1 MAPPTGSLRLIWR
14 HLRKHGTSRTT
25 WIVAGYLMINVFGR
39 LSVAVFG
46 LTYNM
51 MDRTGI
57 EYPILST
64 NWDSISWAGY
74 SSASTTFTPI
84 LYDPGASDGKD
95 ATL

>member
-14 HLRKHGTSRTT
+14 HLRKDGTSRTT
-25 WIVAGYLMINVFGR
+25 WIVAVYLMINVFGR

-57 EYPILST
+57 QYPILST
-64 NWDSISWAGY
+64 NWASVSWAGY
-74 SSASTTFTPI
+74 FNTSTM
-84 LYDPGASDGKD
+84 YNYEVSDGKD
-95 ATL
+95 TTP

>member
-1 MAPPTGSLRLIWR
+1 MAPATGSLRLIWR
-14 HLRKHGTSRTT
+14 HLRKDGTSRTT

-64 NWDSISWAGY
+64 NWASVSWISY
-74 SSASTTFTPI
+74 VNPSETFNQN
-84 LYDPGASDGKD
+84 LYDPDVADGMD
-95 ATL
+95 TTP

>member
-14 HLRKHGTSRTT
+14 HLRKDGTSRTT
-25 WIVAGYLMINVFGR
+25 WIVAAYLIINVFGR

-51 MDRTGI
+51 MDQTGI

-64 NWDSISWAGY
+64 NWTSVPWTSY
-74 SSASTTFTPI
+74 SNASTI
-84 LYDPGASDGKD
+84 YSHGVADGKY
-95 ATL
+95 TTP

>member
-1 MAPPTGSLRLIWR
+1 MGPPTGSLRLIWR
-14 HLRKHGTSRTT
+14 HLRKDSTSRTT
-25 WIVAGYLMINVFGR
+25 WIVTVYLIINVFGR

-64 NWDSISWAGY
+64 NWASVSWASY
-74 SSASTTFTPI
+74 HNASTDPS
-84 LYDPGASDGKD
+84 LYDPAIANGKN
-95 ATL
+95 TTS

>member
-14 HLRKHGTSRTT
+14 HLRKDGTSRTT
-25 WIVAGYLMINVFGR
+25 WIVAAYLMINVFGR

-64 NWDSISWAGY
+64 NWGSVSWAGY
-74 SSASTTFTPI
+74 SNASTM
-84 LYDPGASDGKD
+84 YNHGVADGKD
-95 ATL
+95 TTP

>member
-14 HLRKHGTSRTT
+14 HLRKDGTSRTT
-25 WIVAGYLMINVFGR
+25 WIFTVYLIINVFGR

-64 NWDSISWAGY
+64 NWASISWTGHHG
-74 SSASTTFTPI
+74 S
-84 LYDPGASDGKD
+84 PGTYPPGVVDGKD
-95 ATL
+95 TTL

>member
-14 HLRKHGTSRTT
+14 HLRKDGTSRTT
-25 WIVAGYLMINVFGR
+25 WIVAAYLIINVFGR

-57 EYPILST
+57 GYPILST
-64 NWDSISWAGY
+64 NWASVPWAGY
-74 SSASTTFTPI
+74 LNASTM
-84 LYDPGASDGKD
+84 YDNGVADGKD
-95 ATL
+95 TTP